1 MHNQSFVLLLHDH
14 IRVERA
20 GDLVKLILIVILVGC
35 LHIQAHHAHR
45 GRLLPVEII
54 SYIFIIILLCHLLLT
69 HILRVAVTGYLLLMV
84 LILGPTLIKEVLKLL
99 LEALDRL
106 VLVHNNSAGLQKVFI
121 VIEYCFFKVIFLLGI
136 DLLRLIQVG
145 DET

>member
-1 MHNQSFVLLLHDH
+1 M
-14 IRVERA
+14 
-20 GDLVKLILIVILVGC
+20 
-35 LHIQAHHAHR
+35 
-45 GRLLPVEII
+45 
-54 SYIFIIILLCHLLLT
+54 LLT

-84 LILGPTLIKEVLKLL
+84 LILGLTLIKEVLKLL

-106 VLVHNNSAGLQKVFI
+106 VLVHNYSARLQKVFI